1 MVRSMTGFGKAEG
14 KIKNGTMHIE
24 IKSFNHRF
32 FEFSG
37 KFPGELAPYEEEIK
51 KCIKKRIRRGSI
63 NVAFLYTKGPAEEKC
78 VKIDHKI
85 AGRYFNL
92 SRELKKKLSLKED
105 LGTKDILS
113 FPGVICYEE
122 IKNDLGKSWG
132 SVKVILEKA
141 LGNLVVAKER
151 EGRDLYRDLMR
162 HVSAAGSAADK
173 IEIRAKKVIRD
184 YEKKFK
190 ARFKKL
196 LGKNIE
202 QERLRDE
209 VALFARGADIS
220 EELSRAKSHIE
231 NMRRLL
237 SLGSD
242 IGRQFDFVAQELYRE
257 ANTIGA
263 KGNDY
268 EISKE
273 VVILKSEIEKIREQ
287 VQNIE

>member
-37 KFPGELAPYEEEIK
+37 KFPGELVSYEEEIK
-51 KCIKKRIRRGSI
+51 KSIKKKIRRGSI
-63 NVAFLYTKGPAEEKC
+63 NVAFLYTKGPSGEKC
-78 VKIDHKI
+78 VKIDSKI
-85 AGRYFNL
+85 AKRYFNL
-92 SRELKKKLSLKED
+92 SRELKRKLSLKD
-105 LGTKDILS
+105 NLGIKDMLS
-113 FPGVICYEE
+113 FPGVIVYEE
-122 IKNDLGKSWG
+122 AKEDLDKNWGAVRVILGK
-132 SVKVILEKA
+132 A
-141 LGNLVVAKER
+141 LRNLVAAKVR
-151 EGRDLYRDLMR
+151 EGKDLSRDLAK
-162 HVSAAGSAADK
+162 HVFAAGRAADK
-173 IEIRAKKVIRD
+173 IEIRAKKVIQGYGRN
-184 YEKKFK
+184 FK
-190 ARFKKL
+190 DRFKKL

-209 VALFARGADIS
+209 IALFARGADIS

-237 SLGSD
+237 SLGGD

-257 ANTIGA
+257 TNTIGA

>member
-51 KCIKKRIRRGSI
+51 KGIKKKIRRGSI
-63 NVAFLYTKGPAEEKC
+63 NVAFLYTKDPSGEKC
-78 VKIDHKI
+78 VKIDSKI
-85 AGRYFNL
+85 AKRYFNL
-92 SRELKKKLSLKED
+92 SRELKRKLSLKDD
-105 LGTKDILS
+105 LRIKDMLS
-113 FPGVICYEE
+113 FPGVIVYEE
-122 IKNDLGKSWG
+122 AKENLDKNWG
-132 SVKVILEKA
+132 AVRVILGKA
-141 LGNLVVAKER
+141 LGNLVAAKVR
-151 EGRDLYRDLMR
+151 EGKDLSRDLTK
-162 HVSAAGSAADK
+162 HVFAAGRAADK
-173 IEIRAKKVIRD
+173 IEIRAKKVIQGYGRN
-184 YEKKFK
+184 FK

-209 VALFARGADIS
+209 IALFARGADIS

-237 SLGSD
+237 SLGGD

-257 ANTIGA
+257 TNTIGA